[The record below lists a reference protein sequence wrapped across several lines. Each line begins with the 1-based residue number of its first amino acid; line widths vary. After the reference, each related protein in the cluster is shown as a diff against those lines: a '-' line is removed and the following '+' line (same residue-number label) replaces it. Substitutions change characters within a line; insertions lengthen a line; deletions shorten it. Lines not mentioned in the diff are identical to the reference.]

1 MDTEFKRALQQIDLC
16 RKAGNDTEM
25 LLKKIDNSNECGLY
39 IDDIMLKV
47 GKRTMLILLQERM
60 KLLKMYQNELNNFIR
75 QK

>member
-16 RKAGNDTEM
+16 RKAENDTEM
-25 LLKKIDNSNECGLY
+25 LLKKIDKSNECGLY

-60 KLLKMYQNELNNFIR
+60 KLLKMYQNELNNFIK

>member
-16 RKAGNDTEM
+16 RKAENDTEM
-25 LLKKIDNSNECGLY
+25 LLKKIDDSNECGLY

-60 KLLKMYQNELNNFIR
+60 KLLKMYQNELNNFIK